1 MNTSVDILM
10 DQTTQELAQNLWK
23 GFEPDL
29 TEDRKKR
36 WQEVSREM
44 AEMGAPHVS
53 EESVHCHYADR
64 MQLETFQRVKAALG
78 DKILMKLS
86 EPSRFEVLYVE
97 TMITCSAEFKRDTTS
112 DFQKDIDKFG
122 VGAKFDVEKDI
133 QETERELRKSIES
146 KFKLEML
153 FWSALEKGGLK
164 DASAFLAAIEL
175 VRTTASNDL
184 QIEALN
190 WRINLA
196 ISLNDFEMFKES
208 FKRAVGMQDQF
219 EDFREA
225 MAKGIR
231 RVVIENLLQ
240 GLEMLPSDFGLA
252 QARQSEKD
260 IPAYFEEQAQIFLRE
275 AFLEIVD
282 KMCADPELDLIKTAR
297 MALSEKRRSYLR
309 VNPCFKDILFVEKKK
324 EK

>member
-1 MNTSVDILM
+1 MN
-10 DQTTQELAQNLWK
+10 QTTRELVENLWK
-23 GFEPDL
+23 GFKPDL
-29 TEDRKKR
+29 IADRKKR
-36 WQEVSREM
+36 WQEVSKEM
-44 AEMGAPHVS
+44 AQMGGPHVS
-53 EESVHCHYADR
+53 EESIHCHYADR
-64 MQLETFQRVKAALG
+64 MQLETFQRVKAALD

-97 TMITCSAEFKRDTTS
+97 TLLTCSAEVKRATAP
-112 DFQKDIDKFG
+112 DFQMDIDKFDI
-122 VGAKFDVEKDI
+122 GAKYDVEKDI
-133 QETERELRKSIES
+133 QETEGELRKSIES

-153 FWSALEKGGLK
+153 FWSVLEKGSLK
-164 DASAFLAAIEL
+164 DASAFLTAIEL
-175 VRTTASNDL
+175 TRATATSDL

-196 ISLNDFEMFKES
+196 ISLNDFEMFRVT
-208 FKRAVGMQDQF
+208 FKKAVSMQDQF
-219 EDFREA
+219 EDFREV

-231 RVVIENLLQ
+231 IVVIDNLLQ
-240 GLEMLPSDFGLA
+240 GLKMLPSDFGLA

-260 IPAYFEEQAQIFLRE
+260 TSAYFEEQAQIFLRD

-282 KMCADPELDLIKTAR
+282 KMCSDPELDLLKTAK
-297 MALSEKRRSYLR
+297 ATLSEKRQSYLH